1 MTAAVAAYRRRNI
14 PHGHGIRADRN
25 LGLQVSPGA
34 DKTLRG
40 LHRKSFQKVV
50 AVLYGA
56 IEGGGTKFVCAV
68 GASPQ
73 DIHERTVLPTSD
85 PQSTLSGCVEFFAN
99 AERKFG
105 RIDALGF
112 GCFGPIDLRVE
123 SPTFGNMMATPKPG
137 WSGVDLLAPL
147 RARFSVSIAIDTD
160 VAAAALAEWRLG
172 AGRGFGSVAYVTVG
186 TGIGADVAPRDRN
199 LGRLMHPE
207 MGHIAVRRDP
217 RDGFAGVCPFHGDC
231 LEGLASGPAIY
242 KRWGCELAG
251 LPPEHSAWEIIGNYL
266 GQLAATIAL
275 VQSVECIVF
284 GGGVMGSGLLLPHI
298 RTAAAASLR
307 GYLQPLAHAGALD
320 DYITAP
326 LLESRA
332 GIVGALLLAEAVAPK
347 R

>member
-1 MTAAVAAYRRRNI
+1 V
-14 PHGHGIRADRN
+14 
-25 LGLQVSPGA
+25 Q
-34 DKTLRG
+34 
-40 LHRKSFQKVV
+40 
-50 AVLYGA
+50 YGA

-73 DIHERTVLPTSD
+73 DVQESIVLPTTD
-85 PQSTLSGCVEFFAN
+85 PQSTLSACVEFFAS

-105 RIDALGF
+105 PIDALGF
-112 GCFGPIDLRVE
+112 ASFGPLDLRTA

-137 WSGVDLLAPL
+137 WSGVDLLAAF
-147 RARFSVSIAIDTD
+147 RARFSVPIAIDTD

-172 AGRGFGSVAYVTVG
+172 AGRGSGSVAYVTVG
-186 TGIGADVAPRDRN
+186 TGIGADVAPRDRQM
-199 LGRLMHPE
+199 GRLMHAE
-207 MGHIAVRRDP
+207 MGHISVRRDP
-217 RDGFAGVCPFHGDC
+217 RDAFAGVCPFHGDC

-242 KRWGCELAG
+242 KRWGCELTA
-251 LPPEHSAWEIIGNYL
+251 LPPEHSGWEIIGGYL

-284 GGGVMGSGLLLPHI
+284 GGGVMASGLLLPHI

-326 LLESRA
+326 LLGTRA
-332 GIVGALLLAEAVAPK
+332 GIVGALLLAEGVAPN
-347 R
+347 RQNDLR

>member
-1 MTAAVAAYRRRNI
+1 VQ
-14 PHGHGIRADRN
+14 
-25 LGLQVSPGA
+25 L
-34 DKTLRG
+34 
-40 LHRKSFQKVV
+40 
-50 AVLYGA
+50 LYGA

-73 DIHERTVLPTSD
+73 DVHETVVLPTAD
-85 PQSTLSGCVEFFAN
+85 PQSTLSGCVDFFAS

-105 RIDALGF
+105 RIDAFGF
-112 GCFGPIDLRVE
+112 ACFGPLDRRIE
-123 SPTFGNMMATPKPG
+123 SPTLGHMLATPKPG

-186 TGIGADVAPRDRN
+186 TGIGADVAPRDRRI
-199 LGRLMHPE
+199 GRLMHPE

-217 RDGFAGVCPFHGDC
+217 RDAFAGVCPFHGDC

-242 KRWGCELAG
+242 RRWGRELAE
-251 LPPEHSAWEIIGNYL
+251 LPPEHEAWTIIGGYL

-275 VQSVECIVF
+275 VLSVECIVF
-284 GGGVMGSGLLLPHI
+284 GGGVMANGLLLPHI
-298 RTAAAASLR
+298 RAAVAASLR
-307 GYLQPLAHAGALD
+307 GYLQPLAPAGALD

-326 LLESRA
+326 LLGTRA
-332 GIVGALLLAEAVAPK
+332 GIVGALLLAESMAPK